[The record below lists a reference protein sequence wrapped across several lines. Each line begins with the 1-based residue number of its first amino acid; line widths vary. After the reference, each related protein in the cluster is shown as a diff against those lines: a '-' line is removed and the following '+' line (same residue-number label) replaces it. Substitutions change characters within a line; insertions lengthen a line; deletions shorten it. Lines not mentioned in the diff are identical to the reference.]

1 MFIFAGGPTMHLG
14 TLMKYPNTIS
24 SKLPKVG
31 TTIFTVM
38 SSLANEHKAIN
49 LSQGFPNFD
58 VNPKLVSLIHK
69 KMKSGFNQYA
79 PMQGIQ
85 QLREVLCE
93 KMEQMYGAKYHPDK
107 EVTITSGGTQAIY
120 SALTAVIREGDEV
133 IVIEPAYDCY
143 VPAIELNGGIPIY
156 VPLKA
161 PNHTID
167 WNDVKKI
174 ISPRTKVI
182 MINTPHNPMGSV
194 MSAGDMKTLEK
205 IVKDTNIIILSDEV
219 YEHIIFD
226 GQKHESVCKYPRLA
240 ERSFIIYSFGK
251 TYHATG
257 WKMGYC
263 FAPENLMAEFRKV
276 HQFIVFACNTP
287 VQHALAEYIHDTD
300 DYRELSEF
308 YQVKRDFF
316 LKQLRGSKFKFIPA
330 SGSYF
335 QLLDYSTI
343 TNEKDTEYAIR
354 LTKENGVASI
364 PTSVFYHKPIDNKL
378 LRFCF
383 AKTDEVL
390 KKAGEK
396 LCKI

>member
-1 MFIFAGGPTMHLG
+1 MP
-14 TLMKYPNTIS
+14 KYPNAIS

-38 SSLANEHKAIN
+38 STLANEHKAIN

-58 VNPKLVSLIHK
+58 VNPKLISLIHQ
-69 KMKSGFNQYA
+69 KMKGGFNQYA
-79 PMQGIQ
+79 PMQGIP
-85 QLREVLCE
+85 QLREVICE
-93 KMEQMYGAKYHPDK
+93 KMEKLYGAKYDPGK

-120 SALTAVIREGDEV
+120 SALTAVVREGDEV

-156 VPLKA
+156 VQLKA
-161 PNHTID
+161 PHHTID
-167 WNDVKKI
+167 WNDVKKV

-182 MINTPHNPMGSV
+182 IVNTPHNPMGSV
-194 MSAGDMKTLEK
+194 MNANDMKALEK
-205 IVKDTNIIILSDEV
+205 IVKDTNIIIISDEV

-287 VQHALAEYIHDTD
+287 VQHALAEYMQDNN
-300 DYRELSEF
+300 DYNELSEF
-308 YQVKRDFF
+308 YQAKRDFF
-316 LKQLRGSKFKFIPA
+316 LKQLKGSKFKFIPA
-330 SGSYF
+330 TGSYF
-335 QLLDYSTI
+335 QLLDYSVI
-343 TNEKDTEYAIR
+343 TNEKDTDYAIR

>member
-1 MFIFAGGPTMHLG
+1 MI
-14 TLMKYPNTIS
+14 YPNTIS

-38 SSLANEHKAIN
+38 SALANEHKAIN

-58 VNPKLVSLIHK
+58 VNPKLVSLINQ

-85 QLREVLCE
+85 QLREVICE
-93 KMEQMYGAKYHPDK
+93 KMEKLYGAKYHPDK
-107 EVTITSGGTQAIY
+107 EVNITSGGTQAIY
-120 SALTAVIREGDEV
+120 TALTAVIREGDEV

-156 VPLKA
+156 VQLKA
-161 PNHTID
+161 PTHTID
-167 WNDVKKI
+167 WNDVKKV
-174 ISPRTKVI
+174 ISPRTKVM

-194 MSAGDMKTLEK
+194 MSENDMKVLEK
-205 IVKDTNIIILSDEV
+205 IVKGTNIIIISDEV

-226 GQKHESVCKYPRLA
+226 GKKHESVCKYPGLA

-257 WKMGYC
+257 WKLGYC
-263 FAPENLMAEFRKV
+263 LAPENLMTEFRKV

-287 VQHALAEYIHDTD
+287 IQHALAEYINDCN
-300 DYRELSEF
+300 DYTELAGF
-308 YQVKRDFF
+308 YQTKRDFF
-316 LKQLRGSKFKFIPA
+316 LKQIKDSRFKFVPA

-335 QLLDYSTI
+335 QLLDYSVI

-383 AKTDEVL
+383 AKTDDVL

>member
-1 MFIFAGGPTMHLG
+1 MP
-14 TLMKYPNTIS
+14 KYPNSIS
-24 SKLPKVG
+24 SKLPKVS

-38 SSLANEHKAIN
+38 SALANEHKAIN

-58 VNPKLVSLIHK
+58 VNPKLISLINK
-69 KMKSGFNQYA
+69 KMKDGWNQYA
-79 PMQGIQ
+79 PMQGVP

-93 KMEQMYGAKYHPDK
+93 KMEKLYGAKYHPDK
-107 EVTITSGGTQAIY
+107 EVNITSGGTQAIY
-120 SALTAVIREGDEV
+120 SALTAVVREDDEV

-156 VPLKA
+156 VPLKS

-167 WNDVKKI
+167 WNNVKKV
-174 ISPRTKVI
+174 ISSRTKVI

-194 MSAGDMKTLEK
+194 MTANDMRELEK
-205 IVKDTNIIILSDEV
+205 LVKGTNIMIISDEV

-226 GQKHESVCKYPRLA
+226 GKKHESVAKYPILA
-240 ERSFIIYSFGK
+240 ERSFIVYSFGK

-276 HQFIVFACNTP
+276 HQFIVFTANTP
-287 VQHALAEYIHDTD
+287 IQHALADYIKECD
-300 DYRELSEF
+300 DYNELSEF
-308 YQVKRDFF
+308 YQNKRDYF
-316 LKQLRGSKFKFIPA
+316 LKLIKDSRFKFTPA

-335 QLLDYSTI
+335 QLLDYSGI
-343 TNEKDTEYAIR
+343 TNEKDTDYAVR

-383 AKTDEVL
+383 AKTDDIL
-390 KKAGEK
+390 KKAAEK

>member
-1 MFIFAGGPTMHLG
+1 
-14 TLMKYPNTIS
+14 MKYPNSIS

-38 SSLANEHKAIN
+38 SALANEHKAIN

-58 VNPKLVSLIHK
+58 VNPKLVSLINQ
-69 KMKSGFNQYA
+69 KMKDGLNQYA
-79 PMQGIQ
+79 PMQGVPA
-85 QLREVLCE
+85 LREVLCE
-93 KMEQMYGAKYHPDK
+93 KMEKLYGVKYHPDK
-107 EVTITSGGTQAIY
+107 EVNITSGGTQAIY
-120 SALTAVIREGDEV
+120 SALTAVVREDDEV

-156 VPLKA
+156 VQLKG
-161 PNHTID
+161 PNHIID
-167 WNDVKKI
+167 WNDVKKVI
-174 ISPRTKVI
+174 TPHTKVI

-194 MSAGDMKTLEK
+194 MTANDMHELEK
-205 IVKDTNIIILSDEV
+205 IVSGTNILIISDEV

-226 GQKHESVCKYPRLA
+226 GQKHESVCKYPKLA

-257 WKMGYC
+257 WKLGYC

-276 HQFIVFACNTP
+276 HQFIVFTSNTP
-287 VQHALAEYIHDTD
+287 VQHALAEYIKECD
-300 DYRELSEF
+300 DYNDLGEF
-308 YQVKRDFF
+308 YQKKRDFF
-316 LKQLRGSKFKFIPA
+316 LQEIKDSRFKFVPA

-335 QLLDYSTI
+335 QLLDYSAI
-343 TNEKDTEYAIR
+343 TNEKDTDYAIR

-383 AKTDEVL
+383 AKTDDIL
-390 KKAGEK
+390 KQAAEK